1 MKKNINLKEYLNND
15 NIHFV
20 VAMSSVILYVIWLFL
35 PSVQNK
41 LGAIAAI
48 LFMALFFISTIMD
61 KSFLKANIKEYFIKI
76 ILLIFVSAFYSAI
89 YTIGIKNFL
98 VFFPQ
103 AFMLVFPILISYY
116 IIKSNKTYLLDL
128 IFIFTFIACVITSI
142 INLTWL
148 FRYRLTL
155 RYMAHGSTDT
165 EYIKRAMSYGIG
177 GFGFTYGLNMFLA
190 LLLFGFSQL
199 KLKISKFIVQLVI
212 ALFALSIYKSR
223 YFIALFILFCT
234 VFLFLI
240 NYISKIICRITK
252 IKHKL
257 WYTFAFGIFITIIF
271 FIFRDSLITNLAAY
285 LHDYGLVDYSNK
297 LLKIKE
303 LLVNCNVETN
313 NSSRLEYY
321 ISGINTIINSPWIG
335 IKLDPYT
342 YDISR
347 HSTMIDTFAG
357 FGVPAGVFAL
367 ACFIYS
373 LKGIY
378 TNIFNSENKQIMI
391 FMLIIFFILFASN
404 TIVYCREAFFT
415 CFFLTIYL
423 DSNVNNNIFKVND
436 GK

>member
-15 NIHFV
+15 NIYFV

-35 PSVQNK
+35 PSIQNM
-41 LGAIAAI
+41 LGARAAI
-48 LFMALFFISTIMD
+48 FFMALFFISTIMD

-76 ILLIFVSAFYSAI
+76 ILLLFVSAFYSAI
-89 YTIGIKNFL
+89 YTIGIKNLL

-103 AFMLVFPILISYY
+103 AFMLFFPILISYY

-128 IFIFTFIACVITSI
+128 IFIITLIACIITSV

-148 FRYRLTL
+148 FRYGLTL

-177 GFGFTYGLNMFLA
+177 GFGFTYGLNMFFA

-199 KLKISKFIVQLVI
+199 KLKISKFIASVVI
-212 ALFALSIYKSR
+212 VLFALSIYKSR
-223 YFIALFILFCT
+223 YFIALFILFCI

-240 NYISKIICRITK
+240 DYVSKIICRITK
-252 IKHKL
+252 IKHNL
-257 WYTFAFGIFITIIF
+257 WYTFAFGIFITIIL

-297 LLKIKE
+297 LLKIRD
-303 LLVNCNVETN
+303 LLVNFNVETD

-321 ISGINTIINSPWIG
+321 ISGIDTIINSPWIG

-357 FGVPAGVFAL
+357 FGVPAGVFTL

-378 TNIFNSENKQIMI
+378 SNIFKSENKQIMI